1 MGYFATFADP
11 IPHALALLR
20 AAFPSYTFGAADP
33 DPSVEGRPPL
43 PYGMVRV
50 DFSYGQPQGRP
61 VLRIAN
67 LRVVAWGASEEEA
80 FQLVQQFEAVLL
92 GFNGDSQVQSYTEIS
107 GPLPYANDGNP
118 ICVVTVAARL
128 RPITP

>member
-1 MGYFATFADP
+1 MASFADP

-20 AAFPSYTFGAADP
+20 AAFPDYTFGADNP

-50 DFSYGQPQGRP
+50 DFSYGLPQSRP
-61 VLRIAN
+61 ALRIAN
-67 LRVVAWGASEEEA
+67 LRIVAWADSEAAA
-80 FQLVQQFEAVLL
+80 FTLAQQFEAVLL
-92 GFNGDSQVQSYTEIS
+92 EFDGDSQVQSYREIS